1 VVVAGGG
8 TTAAVAGTE
17 MTLTGSP
24 TMSHEAPR
32 LRGRPDRIFV
42 SVDESTGRSTIS
54 FAPADAGGPIQHD
67 DDRSGARA
75 MQDAQALSSRY
86 PGATIH
92 GPHFHAARP
101 ARARVRARRS

>member
-1 VVVAGGG
+1 
-8 TTAAVAGTE
+8 
-17 MTLTGSP
+17 MN
-24 TMSHEAPR
+24 HEIPHIR
-32 LRGRPDRIFV
+32 TRPDRIFV

-54 FAPADAGGPIQHD
+54 FAPAEAGDPILHE

-75 MQDAQALSSRY
+75 MKDAQALSSRY

-101 ARARVRARRS
+101 PRARVRPRRG

>member
-1 VVVAGGG
+1 MVGQ
-8 TTAAVAGTE
+8 
-17 MTLTGSP
+17 
-24 TMSHEAPR
+24 EAPR

-54 FAPADAGGPIQHD
+54 FAPAEAGDPIQHED
-67 DDRSGARA
+67 DKSGARA
-75 MQDAQALSSRY
+75 MKDAQALCSRY

-101 ARARVRARRS
+101 PRARVRARRS